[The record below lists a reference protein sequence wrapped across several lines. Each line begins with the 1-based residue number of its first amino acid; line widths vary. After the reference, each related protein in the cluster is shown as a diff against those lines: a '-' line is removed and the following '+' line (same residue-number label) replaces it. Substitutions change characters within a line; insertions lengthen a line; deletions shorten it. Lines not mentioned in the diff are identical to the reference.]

1 MILITMIWNLLM
13 ISFIICFIVDISGI
27 IESIESAL
35 SKWLK
40 GKAQLPKPFNCSLCL
55 TFWVG
60 LIYVICVDCTLFNV
74 LLVCVVSAL
83 TEVITNTI
91 IIVREMICWVYDK
104 IMELITKY

>member
-13 ISFIICFIVDISGI
+13 ISFVICFIVDISGI

-60 LIYVICVDCTLFNV
+60 LIYVICVDCALVNV
-74 LLVCVVSAL
+74 LLVCVFSAIS
-83 TEVITNTI
+83 EHITSAI
-91 IIVREMICWVYDK
+91 IIIKQLIAWLFDK
-104 IMELITKY
+104 IINLITKN

>member
-40 GKAQLPKPFNCSLCL
+40 GKAQIPKPFNCSLCM

-60 LIYVICVDCTLFNV
+60 LIYVMCINCTLVNV

-83 TEVITNTI
+83 TEHITSVI
-91 IIVREMICWVYDK
+91 IIIKQLIAWLFDK
-104 IMELITKY
+104 IINLITKN

>member
-13 ISFIICFIVDISGI
+13 ISFVICFIVDISGI

-60 LIYVICVDCTLFNV
+60 LIYVICVDCTLVNV
-74 LLVCVVSAL
+74 LLVCVFSAIS
-83 TEVITNTI
+83 EHITSVI
-91 IIVREMICWVYDK
+91 IIIKQLIAWLFDK
-104 IMELITKY
+104 IINLITKN